1 MTGGYGKAFKV
12 RINWAKEIGVY
23 VAIRR
28 EGFDKGV
35 DGLGGTLRFILRE
48 DF

>member
-1 MTGGYGKAFKV
+1 MTGGYGEAFEV
-12 RINWAKEIGVY
+12 RINWAEEIRVN
-23 VAIRR
+23 VAIGR

-35 DGLGGTLRFILRE
+35 DGFGATLRFTLRE